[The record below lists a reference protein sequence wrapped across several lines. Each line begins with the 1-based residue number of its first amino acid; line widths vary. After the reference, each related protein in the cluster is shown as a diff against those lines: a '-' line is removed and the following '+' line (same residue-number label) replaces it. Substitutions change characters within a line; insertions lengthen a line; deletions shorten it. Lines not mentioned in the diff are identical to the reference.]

1 LNWIAISDGRRAIR
15 ASRHAVSSDTEL
27 LSVGSLVVEFTFAP
41 TLGHRHQII
50 AMDRHHGW
58 TRKFSLSIGMAG
70 DLQMRHQQGNVITGA
85 QILGVRADPEDVLR
99 LTLAWHA
106 PQRLGFMVL
115 ENLTT
120 GTLTQSVVDA
130 PHPWSMDDVDAL
142 IGVNPDVRLD
152 PSITMLAVSDRIE
165 PVGLNGGL
173 AAGTWV
179 DTIDGPKSVEH
190 LLPGDLVQTMG
201 HGFQPLR
208 FVMIREVPAFGS
220 FAPIRLRA
228 PFFGLDHDL
237 VVSPEY
243 RLLISGA
250 DAEYLFGTD
259 SVLVEARYLATMA
272 AYARVSKAATVKY
285 VHLVL
290 DAHVCLS
297 MQGAWGESLYLGDLA
312 EQPARHAISPLASVP
327 RGNLPVHTF
336 IDSPELR
343 SYEAMVLVSALCA

>member
-1 LNWIAISDGRRAIR
+1 MSWIAISDGRRAIR
-15 ASRHAVSSDTEL
+15 APRNGVFGDTEL

-41 TLGHRHQII
+41 ALGQRQQII
-50 AMDRHHGW
+50 AMDRHQGW
-58 TRKFSLSIGMAG
+58 TRKFSLSIGVAG
-70 DLQMRHQQGNVITGA
+70 DVQMRHRQGNIITGA
-85 QILGVRADPEDVLR
+85 QILRFKADPEDVLR

-106 PQRLGFMVL
+106 PQRLGFMVI
-115 ENLTT
+115 ENVKT
-120 GTLTQSVVDA
+120 GHVVQTVVDA
-130 PHPWSMDDVDAL
+130 PHPWPLDDVDAL
-142 IGVNPDVRLD
+142 IGVNPDVQLD
-152 PSITMLAVSDRIE
+152 PSITTLAVSDRIE
-165 PVGLNGGL
+165 AAGLNGGI
-173 AAGTWV
+173 AAGTRV
-179 DTIDGPKSVEH
+179 ETIDGPKPVER

-208 FVMIREVPAFGS
+208 FVVIREVPALGS
-220 FAPIRLRA
+220 CAPIRLRA

-272 AYARVSKAATVKY
+272 AYARVSKAATLKY